1 MKTKKRKDNMM
12 AKTDYIYDY
21 DGQRYEY
28 SNKERN
34 YTMKNAEAYFFTVKV
49 NEETQIVKL

>member
-1 MKTKKRKDNMM
+1 MM